1 MGFKR
6 AALLDK
12 RLRTAEHCRKR
23 AGDPVKTALAARAF
37 LKGAESAKEK
47 RAGAMKGKSQKIALV
62 SGGPGPESKIS
73 RQSARAVSRVLSK
86 RRASFSFIEADRRLC
101 QNLESYSP
109 DLVFLATHGR
119 GGEDGLPQ
127 AVCELLAL
135 PYTGSGVLASAL
147 CMDKLF
153 FKKLLRNF
161 KIPTPDWLKIEDP
174 KNLKRSAGFEKF
186 PFMVKASH
194 GGSTLGTYIVRTER
208 ALKTTVQK
216 AAGLGASVFL
226 EKFIPDGKEIAV
238 SFLNGRILTPLEIV
252 PKGGFYDFKRKY
264 TKGETQ
270 YFIPAR
276 LSHRVLSKIKD
287 LAEKAAGMA
296 EIRSY
301 GRLDFIVDTQ
311 NRPFLLE
318 ANTLPGLTE
327 NSLLP
332 KSAAYDGVPFPRLIE
347 MILEGAR
354 TDA

>member
-1 MGFKR
+1 
-6 AALLDK
+6 
-12 RLRTAEHCRKR
+12 
-23 AGDPVKTALAARAF
+23 
-37 LKGAESAKEK
+37 
-47 RAGAMKGKSQKIALV
+47 MKWKNKKIALIC
-62 SGGPGPESKIS
+62 GGAGPESQIS

-86 RRASFSFIEADRRLC
+86 RPCSFSVIEAGRGLC

-109 DLVFLATHGR
+109 DIAFLATHGR

-135 PYTGSGVLASAL
+135 PYTGSGVLSSAL

-153 FKKLLRNF
+153 FKKLLKNF

-208 ALKTTVQK
+208 ALKTSVRK
-216 AAGLGASVFL
+216 AAALGASVFL
-226 EKFIPDGKEIAV
+226 EDFISDGKEIAV

-276 LSHRVLSKIKD
+276 LNPKVLSKIK
-287 LAEKAAGMA
+287 AVAAQAAALA

-311 NRPFLLE
+311 NRPYLLE

-327 NSLLP
+327 HSLLP
-332 KSAAYDGVPFPRLIE
+332 KSAAYDGVSFPRLIE